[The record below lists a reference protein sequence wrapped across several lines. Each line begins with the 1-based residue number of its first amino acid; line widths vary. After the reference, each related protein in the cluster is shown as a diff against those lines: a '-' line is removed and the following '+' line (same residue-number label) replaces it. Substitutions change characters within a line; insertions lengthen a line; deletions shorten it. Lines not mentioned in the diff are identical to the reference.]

1 MNPISVQVPPD
12 GEIDCSP
19 SYLFDYS
26 DLYKENAR
34 EAGLQWFHDAAFGL
48 GVHFGLYSLLGK
60 GERALA
66 DGVLTPEDYKRL
78 ATKLEAT
85 HFDAMD
91 IVEFTIA
98 NGMRY
103 VNFSVRT
110 ADGFSLFNTKLSD
123 YNYTKSPAKRDFLG
137 ELASCCEY
145 HGIGLCLNYSHGRDW
160 SRPEGY
166 PNAPVKDVE
175 MGRQIA
181 YQEFMLGQ
189 LEELLTQYGP
199 IAAICLDGIDV
210 PQSSPALKEFGCQDL
225 YDFVHHLQPQ
235 VLLSYNQGL
244 LGTEDFFSCVDN
256 LPAEDAEDAIKGFVH
271 AQSDKPVE
279 IRISLTPEAWGYHA
293 ERAGKHLRVEQ
304 VWAELAKA
312 RAAQCN
318 LLVNTAL
325 MPDGSLDLEDI
336 QTLLEV
342 GKRIEEH
349 GYPNS

>member
-1 MNPISVQVPPD
+1 MKPISVQDPID

-26 DLYKENAR
+26 DQYKINAR
-34 EAGLQWFHDAAFGL
+34 DAGLQWFHDAFFGL
-48 GVHFGLYSLLGK
+48 GIHFGLYSLLGK
-60 GERALA
+60 GEKALA
-66 DGVLTPEDYKRL
+66 DGILTPEDYKRL
-78 ATKLEAT
+78 ITKLEAP

-103 VNFSVRT
+103 INFSVRT
-110 ADGFSLFNTKLSD
+110 ADGFSLFNTKKTD
-123 YNYTKSPAKRDFLG
+123 YNCTKTPAHRDFLG

-166 PNAPVKDVE
+166 PTVTKSDIE
-175 MGRQIA
+175 MGRQLD

-199 IAAICLDGIDV
+199 IAAICLDGIEV
-210 PQSSPALKEFGCQDL
+210 PQSSPALAEFGCQDL

-244 LGTEDFFSCVDN
+244 LGTEDFFSCTDR
-256 LPAEDAEDAIKGFVH
+256 LPAEDADDHIKGFVH
-271 AQSDKPVE
+271 SQAEKPAE
-279 IRISLTPEAWGYHA
+279 IRISLTPEALGYHA
-293 ERAGKHLRVEQ
+293 ERAGSHLRPDQ
-304 VWAELAKA
+304 VWNELAMA
-312 RAAQCN
+312 RKAQCN

-325 MPDGSLDLEDI
+325 MPDGSLDFEDI